1 MITLT
6 KTYRM
11 IWDNYTL
18 NIQEGY
24 DQEYA
29 GITMFVPGSSSCFE
43 SDTWQDILDKIEE
56 KSLNIPGEWVNPDG
70 EDI

>member
-6 KTYRM
+6 LTYRM

-24 DQEYA
+24 DLEYS
-29 GITMFVPGSSSCFE
+29 GITLVVLGGSSVFE

-56 KSLNIPGEWVNPDG
+56 KKLNIPGEWVEYP
-70 EDI
+70 